1 MRSNSIL
8 PVVSRFLDDDWNQLF
23 NWRDRNFSSTTTT
36 LPSVNVKET
45 GDEYLVEMA
54 APGMNKDDFTIE
66 LHNNRLTISSEV
78 RHEEKDETE
87 NGRYSR
93 REFSYQSFQRSFNL
107 DNQIVDDAQIEAS
120 YQDGIL
126 RLRLPKRET
135 AREKPARQIEVA

>member
-23 NWRDRNFSSTTTT
+23 NWRDRNFSNTTTT
-36 LPSVNVKET
+36 LPSVNVMET

-54 APGMNKDDFTIE
+54 APGMKKDDFNIE
-66 LHNNRLTISSEV
+66 LHNDRLTISSEV
-78 RHEEKDETE
+78 RHEGHDEAE

-107 DNQIVDDAQIEAS
+107 NNQVVDDAQIEAS